1 MYKAIETLQ
10 KKLYH
15 PFSISLMQTREKLLK
30 VTHLF
35 IYFLFFSY
43 YANKSSDAVE
53 LICLAPDLVWL
64 LQVQMKWFYLI
75 EIVPIRISEL
85 LKLGRY
91 DVGFGLYELKYDK
104 FGIVLLSSEMNIM
117 FCLWSIG
124 NGFLLSMYNFL
135 AIVISLFVIFLTLK
149 VLLDQ

>member
-1 MYKAIETLQ
+1 MKVVMKSNSFVIFRHTHIHMYVSNGSGK
-10 KKLYH
+10 
-15 PFSISLMQTREKLLK
+15 SLLK
-30 VTHLF
+30 
-35 IYFLFFSY
+35 FLFYFIF
-43 YANKSSDAVE
+43 YAKT
-53 LICLAPDLVWL
+53 DLVWL

-104 FGIVLLSSEMNIM
+104 FGIALLSSEMNIM

-124 NGFLLSMYNFL
+124 NGFLLSM
-135 AIVISLFVIFLTLK
+135 
-149 VLLDQ
+149 